1 MMGRDFM
8 PVHVEE
14 MTSEVAVF
22 DGELPLTPNQLD
34 KLVRLVLQRL
44 QEKQRETRH
53 SREATTLRCEAAPPM
68 RLDE

>member
-1 MMGRDFM
+1 M

-22 DGELPLTPNQLD
+22 EGDLPLTEAQLD

-44 QEKQRETRH
+44 GDKQREAKQA
-53 SREATTLRCEAAPPM
+53 REATTLRQEAAPP
-68 RLDE
+68 LLIGE

>member
-1 MMGRDFM
+1 M

-22 DGELPLTPNQLD
+22 DGELPLTPQQVE

-44 QEKQRETRH
+44 QEKQRETKS
-53 SREATTLRCEAAPPM
+53 SREATTLRSEAAPPM
-68 RLDE
+68 RLGE